1 MKLAAAGNSPLY
13 IPLPLLMVEARS
25 PVVPTTPYEGRAG
38 PIRTNVNAKDSY
50 AKSYIPV
57 GMVVPVPG
65 KQTYTIIGDG
75 LVSYASYAFT
85 VKSSSHP
92 WFICLWTS
100 THQRHPT
107 MTG

>member
-50 AKSYIPV
+50 AKSYILV
-57 GMVVPVPG
+57 GMV
-65 KQTYTIIGDG
+65 
-75 LVSYASYAFT
+75 
-85 VKSSSHP
+85 
-92 WFICLWTS
+92 
-100 THQRHPT
+100 
-107 MTG
+107 